1 MWQWGVLAL
10 MVAAVPA
17 GDEAQAAAEG
27 ARAALAERLQVD
39 AGAIEVLETEPAE
52 WPNAALGCPEKGKV
66 YAQVLTSGYRV
77 QLGHEGRTHWLHVAG
92 KRVVVCDE
100 SPGRQPRTSP
110 FAGIAGEARRDLAGR
125 LGIEEAAV
133 QVLRVRPVT
142 RTTVLQECPGLPPPS
157 EDEALPRLLRGEGE
171 TLLLILRG
179 EGETHRYRSDGG
191 QLTYCGTP

>member
-1 MWQWGVLAL
+1 MWQWGVVAL
-10 MVAAVPA
+10 MVAAAPV
-17 GDEAQAAAEG
+17 GDEAQVAAER
-27 ARAALAERLQVD
+27 ARAALADRLQVD

-52 WPNAALGCPEKGKV
+52 WPNAALGCPEKGHV

-92 KRVVVCDE
+92 KRVVGCDE
-100 SPGRQPRTSP
+100 SLGRPRRSP
-110 FAGIAGEARRDLAGR
+110 FAGIAREARRDLASR
-125 LGIEEAAV
+125 LGVEEAAV

-157 EDEALPRLLRGEGE
+157 EDETLPRLLRGEGE
-171 TLLLILRG
+171 TLLLILRV
-179 EGETHRYRSDGG
+179 EGETHRYRSDGR